1 MSTEN
6 QSRLI
11 AVKYPCPVR
20 RVTIQWSGQEWKIVK
35 QVLVPS
41 MTLPAPDPLPAG
53 AQSLGFWIEAADGQ
67 GGIYQREVMPD
78 PLLGMEQFA
87 KGGEMTRLNHPPH
100 DVALEILVPDI
111 AGISE
116 VHLVSNERPREGAN
130 ASSMKR
136 TVLALPREIGGD
148 IPDHPGGG
156 HQH

>member
-1 MSTEN
+1 MSTES

-20 RVTIQWSGQEWKIVK
+20 RVTIQWNGKEWKIVK

-41 MTLPAPDPLPAG
+41 MTLPAPDPLPAE
-53 AQSLGFWIEAADGQ
+53 AQSLGFWIEAADGK

-78 PLLGMEQFA
+78 PLLGMEQFG

-100 DVALEILVPDI
+100 DITIEILVPDMP
-111 AGISE
+111 GISE
-116 VHLVSNERPREGAN
+116 VHLVSNAKAQAGAT
-130 ASSMKR
+130 ASSLKR
-136 TVLALPREIGGD
+136 TVLTLSKDTGGD
-148 IPDHPGGG
+148 VPDHPGGG